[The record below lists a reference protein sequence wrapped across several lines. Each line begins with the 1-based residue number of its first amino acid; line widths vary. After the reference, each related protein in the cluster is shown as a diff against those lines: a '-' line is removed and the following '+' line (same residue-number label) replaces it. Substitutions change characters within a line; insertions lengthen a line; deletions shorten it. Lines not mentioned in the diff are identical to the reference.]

1 MCSLA
6 IRIKRQQETDSVAI
20 KGPLHMSTVGRAG
33 PVSEILPS
41 RLYERAGWL
50 SSRDLSVS
58 DRDLGMQA
66 AGKSKFLYL
75 AMFASFLEFRARTRR
90 HDLCH
95 FFISETGLKFLI

>member
-58 DRDLGMQA
+58 DRDLGKQA
-66 AGKSKFLYL
+66 AGKSNFCIWRCLL
-75 AMFASFLEFRARTRR
+75 RFSNFAPELVVMIFAIFSSQKP
-90 HDLCH
+90 D
-95 FFISETGLKFLI
+95 